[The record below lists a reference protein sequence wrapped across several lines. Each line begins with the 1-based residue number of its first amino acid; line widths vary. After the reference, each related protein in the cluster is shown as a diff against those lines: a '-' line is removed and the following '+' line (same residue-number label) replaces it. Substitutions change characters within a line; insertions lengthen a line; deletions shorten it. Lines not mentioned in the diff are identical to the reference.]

1 MIEIVE
7 HYDYHPYFNVVIIV
21 NLVLSDL
28 TRVRMVKTQFKT
40 LTYFMI
46 YFDAD
51 LIVPFVC
58 FII

>member
-28 TRVRMVKTQFKT
+28 TRVRIVKTQFKT

-51 LIVPFVC
+51 LIVSFV
-58 FII
+58 